1 MNISKA
7 VIDAQPVR
15 VRQLFMQWEH
25 FMEQRVEFWEI
36 PGNLDIHTQGHCE
49 RVLLHALRIG
59 EARHITDRAMTALA
73 HASIFHDTRR
83 KDNYLDV
90 GHGAR
95 AANYYKDFCQQNG
108 LDFLPE
114 AYAAIWYHDRDDDKG
129 KAYIAANAGDGKA
142 EWEEIYAIFKDA
154 DALDR
159 YRLGTWC
166 LDERF
171 LRTPESKTMTAFAL
185 QLVNDTIPPDEL
197 AFTYAQTDPFRP
209 DK

>member
-1 MNISKA
+1 
-7 VIDAQPVR
+7 
-15 VRQLFMQWEH
+15 MQWEP
-25 FMEQRVEFWEI
+25 FMEQHVEFWKV

-59 EARHITDRAMTALA
+59 EARHVSDRAMTALA

-83 KDNYLDV
+83 RDNYLDV

-95 AANYYKDFCQQNG
+95 AADYYKDFCQLYG
-108 LDFLPE
+108 MAFLPE

-129 KAYIAANAGDGKA
+129 IAYIAAHGGGDRA
-142 EWEEIYAIFKDA
+142 SWEEIYSIFKDA

-159 YRLGTWC
+159 YRLGEWC

-171 LRTPESKTMTAFAL
+171 LRTPESKGMTAFAL
-185 QLVNDTIPPDEL
+185 QLVGDTIPPDEL
-197 AFTYAQTDPFRP
+197 ASTYAQTNPFRP
-209 DK
+209 KS